1 MLRRALRRR
10 RRATPARDIVS
21 GAARVNLTIA
31 LRGTLAAAVPFLW
44 LNAIGHPAE
53 ALFATI
59 AVLNLCI
66 ADSGGPYRQR
76 LIVMAVIAVVVPF
89 VLVAGMQAQ
98 PIWWLAVGLMFVVA
112 FLGGMARLFGGAGMA
127 IGLIAS
133 LLFLIGI
140 EVPGTWAQSL
150 RYAGVYFA
158 GAAWTIL
165 IVLVFWRFRP
175 YRRIR
180 LEVGECFRQLT
191 DAVSV
196 LKRVCAAAG
205 AADERAFADAQMR
218 VRDSVQ
224 LTKQTLG
231 ETFFQSESLP
241 PFLAD
246 LGVLLRA
253 AGRINAAVGSL
264 AESAGV
270 SGAKRLSPDGLRELA
285 ALLDR
290 IEGDCQDIAA
300 HLLEQGEGR
309 RAEDRREELSGDNDG
324 CLADIQTLLNVIS
337 RQLDAAMRVVDRLA
351 THRRRRGLLP
361 PLHGPSFPQ
370 GGWSLIRANFNPGSL
385 VFRHALRVAAA
396 TSLGLAAYLLLGIP
410 HGMWLP
416 LTVLIVLQ
424 PHMGATMTRAL
435 HRTGGTILG
444 AILAGVLVYL
454 FQDTAFMPAAILGC
468 FFLTLL
474 FFRRRYW
481 LAVMFLT
488 PLIILLLTLLVHH
501 PWVQIAERIGNTLG
515 GAMLA
520 LAAAYWLWPSWEYRR
535 LPDLIADAVAAN
547 RRYFTAIAEAAERG
561 TEPGWPL
568 AGIRAQAELAT
579 TNMRAS
585 LDRMLTE
592 PKRFHTQVS
601 RAIPLIT
608 HIERL
613 TRHVSRLSIY
623 LHNTPGTRIPFGD
636 LAPVVTR
643 KLEHLSEA
651 IRNGTSPGDN
661 DDLERAY
668 AASRRA
674 WQSRESELNTAWR
687 TVDSLVASVVGDLNS
702 LRAALAGE

>member
-1 MLRRALRRR
+1 MPSESSRRPVTSA
-10 RRATPARDIVS
+10 
-21 GAARVNLTIA
+21 AARINLTIA

-44 LNAIGHPAE
+44 LNAIGHPAY
-53 ALFATI
+53 ALFSTI

-76 LIVMAVIAVVVPF
+76 LVVMTVIAVFVPL
-89 VLVAGMQAQ
+89 VLIAGMQAQ
-98 PIWWLAVGLMFVVA
+98 PTAWLAVSLMFLVA
-112 FLGGMARLFGGAGMA
+112 FLGGLARLFGSPGMA

-140 EVPGTWAQSL
+140 EVPGSWTQSL
-150 RYAGVYFA
+150 IYAGCYFG
-158 GAAWTIL
+158 GALWTIL

-175 YRRIR
+175 YRRLR

-191 DAVSV
+191 DTVAV
-196 LKRVCAAAG
+196 LKRICAQSG
-205 AADERAFADAQMR
+205 SVDEREFALAQMQ
-218 VRDSVQ
+218 VRDTVQ
-224 LTKQTLG
+224 QTKQTLG
-231 ETFFQSESLP
+231 ESFFQSESLP
-241 PFLAD
+241 PFVAD

-253 AGRINAAVGSL
+253 AGRINASVGSL

-270 SGAKRLSPDGLRELA
+270 SGSRRLSPEAMQELTA
-285 ALLDR
+285 ILDR
-290 IEGDCQDIAA
+290 IEHDCRDIAA
-300 HLLEQGEGR
+300 HLLEQGDGSLAQDDDAGDTR
-309 RAEDRREELSGDNDG
+309 RIELPRGNDPA
-324 CLADIQTLLNVIS
+324 LADAETLLNVIN
-337 RQLDAAMRVVDRLA
+337 RQLEAATRVVDRLA

-361 PLHGPSFPQ
+361 PLHGPSFPR
-370 GGWSLIRANFNPGSL
+370 GGWSLIRANLSLDSL

-396 TSLGLAAYLLLGIP
+396 TSLGLAAYLLFGIP

-424 PHMGATMTRAL
+424 PHLGATMTRAL
-435 HRTGGTILG
+435 HRTGGTVLG

-468 FFLTLL
+468 FFFTLL

-501 PWVQIAERIGNTLG
+501 PWVQILERIGNTLG
-515 GAMLA
+515 GAALA
-520 LAAAYWLWPSWEYRR
+520 LAAGYLLWPSWEYRR
-535 LPDLIADAVAAN
+535 LPDLIIDALEAN
-547 RRYFTAIAEAAERG
+547 RRYFSAVAEAAARG

-592 PKRFHTQVS
+592 PARFHRQVS
-601 RAIPLIT
+601 HAIPLIT
-608 HIERL
+608 HVERL

-623 LHNTPGTRIPFGD
+623 LHETPGTRIGFDELG
-636 LAPVVTR
+636 PVVIHKMTC
-643 KLEHLSEA
+643 LQDA
-651 IRNGTSPGDN
+651 IHNGTAPEAN

-668 AASRRA
+668 AATRRE
-674 WQSRESELNTAWR
+674 WQAQEATLTAPWR
-687 TVDSLVASVVGDLNS
+687 TVDSLVASIVGDLNS